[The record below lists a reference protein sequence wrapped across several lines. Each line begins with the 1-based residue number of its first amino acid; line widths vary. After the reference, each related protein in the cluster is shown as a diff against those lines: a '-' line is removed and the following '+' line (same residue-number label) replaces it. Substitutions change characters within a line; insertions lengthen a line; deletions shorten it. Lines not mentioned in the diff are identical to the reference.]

1 MALVSDIRHYKIRNK
16 LTFSFMFI
24 GIVTN
29 LVLDGVRGLLDS
41 LLGIIVPFLL
51 LIVLYA
57 LRMLGA
63 GDVKLFSA
71 IGAVL
76 GVRAA
81 LWIMAYS
88 FLAGG
93 VIALIILIINRN
105 GKERLMHLFN
115 YLKTVF
121 LTFSIQPY
129 TNFEDKDGKAV
140 FRMTYAIT
148 CGVMVFFVEVMLKMK

>member
-1 MALVSDIRHYKIRNK
+1 MSDIRHYKIRNK
-16 LTFSFMFI
+16 LTFSFMII
-24 GIVTN
+24 GLATN
-29 LVLDGVRGLLDS
+29 LALERVSGLLNS
-41 LLGIIVPFLL
+41 LFGIIAPFLL
-51 LIVLYA
+51 LFILYA

-76 GVRAA
+76 GFKAV

-105 GKERLMHLFN
+105 GKERLLHLFN
-115 YLKTVF
+115 YLKNVF
-121 LTFSIQPY
+121 FTFSIHPY
-129 TNFEDKDGKAV
+129 TDFEDKDSKAV
-140 FRMTYAIT
+140 FRMAYAIAS
-148 CGVMVFFVEVMLKMK
+148 GVIIFFVEVMLSMK

>member
-1 MALVSDIRHYKIRNK
+1 
-16 LTFSFMFI
+16 
-24 GIVTN
+24 
-29 LVLDGVRGLLDS
+29 LDGVRGLLDS

-105 GKERLMHLFN
+105 GKE
-115 YLKTVF
+115 
-121 LTFSIQPY
+121 
-129 TNFEDKDGKAV
+129 D
-140 FRMTYAIT
+140 
-148 CGVMVFFVEVMLKMK
+148 

>member
-1 MALVSDIRHYKIRNK
+1 MEYG
-16 LTFSFMFI
+16 TFRFFAC
-24 GIVTN
+24 
-29 LVLDGVRGLLDS
+29 
-41 LLGIIVPFLL
+41 IIVPFLL

-76 GVRAA
+76 GLERA
-81 LWIMAYS
+81 LDNGL
-88 FLAGG
+88 FFFGGG

-148 CGVMVFFVEVMLKMK
+148 CGLWCFLLK

>member
-1 MALVSDIRHYKIRNK
+1 
-16 LTFSFMFI
+16 MFI

-76 GVRAA
+76 GLEPR
-81 LWIMAYS
+81 
-88 FLAGG
+88 FG
-93 VIALIILIINRN
+93 
-105 GKERLMHLFN
+105 
-115 YLKTVF
+115 
-121 LTFSIQPY
+121 
-129 TNFEDKDGKAV
+129 
-140 FRMTYAIT
+140 
-148 CGVMVFFVEVMLKMK
+148 